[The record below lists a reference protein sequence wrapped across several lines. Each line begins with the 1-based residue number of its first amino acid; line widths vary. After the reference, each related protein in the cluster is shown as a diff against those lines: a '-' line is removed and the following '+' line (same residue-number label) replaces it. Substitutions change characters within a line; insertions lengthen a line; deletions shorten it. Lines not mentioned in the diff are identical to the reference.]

1 MPDTCLQLL
10 QAMVR
15 FDTVNTLIS
24 GRRDAELA
32 LSRYLEER
40 ARELGFETR
49 RFSVSGDG
57 FNLLVSHP
65 VRPAAPW
72 LLFESHLDTVSVE
85 GMTVEPFSGKVES
98 GRVYGRGTCDTKGSG
113 AAMLHALRDYA
124 SAPGPN
130 NVGIL
135 YTLDEECS
143 RSGVRRFLAR
153 DVDTLGWR
161 PVGVVVGEPTE
172 LRLVVA
178 HTGVVRWTLRSRGV
192 AAHSS
197 DPSRG
202 RSAIRDM
209 VRVVEALETEYIS
222 RLTASHPLTGPA
234 HCSINVIRGGTQTN
248 IIPEN
253 CEIDLDRRLAP
264 GEDPL
269 TVLPAVEEVLDRVR
283 GAHPGITVEQGE
295 PYITGALDPAISE
308 VFASVVSRTLQR
320 LELPAERHGVSFGT
334 HANEYTEG
342 GIPAVVLGP
351 GSIAQAHTA
360 DEWLALEQ
368 LEGAVKIYTELMRSD
383 LA

>member
-1 MPDTCLQLL
+1 M
-10 QAMVR
+10 
-15 FDTVNTLIS
+15 
-24 GRRDAELA
+24 
-32 LSRYLEER
+32 
-40 ARELGFETR
+40 
-49 RFSVSGDG
+49 
-57 FNLLVSHP
+57 
-65 VRPAAPW
+65 
-72 LLFESHLDTVSVE
+72 
-85 GMTVEPFSGKVES
+85 
-98 GRVYGRGTCDTKGSG
+98 
-113 AAMLHALRDYA
+113 
-124 SAPGPN
+124 
-130 NVGIL
+130 
-135 YTLDEECS
+135 
-143 RSGVRRFLAR
+143 
-153 DVDTLGWR
+153 
-161 PVGVVVGEPTE
+161 
-172 LRLVVA
+172 VA

-202 RSAIRDM
+202 QSAIRDM

-222 RLTASHPLTGPA
+222 GLTASHPLTGPA

-360 DEWLALEQ
+360 DEWLSLEQ